1 MQHHDSPGA
10 PPAGG
15 PYSHAVSA
23 AGLVFLSG
31 QRPVDPATG
40 NLVTGVTDQTR
51 QVLTNIATVLD
62 TCGCTMADVVKVT
75 AHLADIGDFDAFN
88 AVYREFFQAP
98 FPARTTVGS
107 TLRGILVEVDVVAE
121 LPQVRATGTAGFE
134 H

>member
-1 MQHHDSPGA
+1 MQHLDSAGA
-10 PPAGG
+10 PLAGG
-15 PYSHAVSA
+15 PYSHAVIA

-31 QRPVDPATG
+31 QRPVDPETG
-40 NLVTGVTDQTR
+40 QLVEGISDQTR
-51 QVLTNIATVLD
+51 QVLTNIATVLESS
-62 TCGCTMADVVKVT
+62 GCTMADVVKVT

-88 AVYREFFQAP
+88 EVYRQFFQAP

-121 LPQVRATGTAGFE
+121 LPRTRTTGTAGFE